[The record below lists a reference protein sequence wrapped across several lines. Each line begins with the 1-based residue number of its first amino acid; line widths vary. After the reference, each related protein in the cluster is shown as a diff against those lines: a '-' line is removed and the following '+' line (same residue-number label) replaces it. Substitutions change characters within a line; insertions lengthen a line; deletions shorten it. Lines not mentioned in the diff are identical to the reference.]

1 MSFTDTLAYNVALH
15 DVFSFK
21 LIIRGLRRILG
32 DAQEHKL
39 PINPEMVSRLLPLL
53 IASENSGFWAA
64 MLIAFYSFFRKSSLV
79 PKTATGYDPSKTL
92 SRQDIFVRP

>member
-15 DVFSFK
+15 DVFSFR

-39 PINPEMVSRLLPLL
+39 PVNPEMVSRLLPLL

-79 PKTATGYDPSKTL
+79 HKTATGYDTSKTL